1 MNRVAVRDSA
11 FGAALVI
18 TAGVGVHRGAASVG
32 WVRTGT
38 AVRVAAAGVALLVT
52 VAGCASSVS
61 TAEYQG
67 LLTGFEQAVQ
77 PPIDRLVGAESV
89 DEVAAAK
96 SELAAAMQAQEQ
108 VLQDVTPPDNAR
120 GQHDAVL
127 TFLRSA
133 PRLLALAPPDAKP
146 NECGFAP
153 GAEEQAAKAK
163 AAVRQELETAASGVS
178 TTALAGAGLTF
189 NGSLVPP
196 SVDLPPL
203 QDRRGEN
210 GAVLQRNGPRG
221 RGTLE
226 IKNGGGS
233 DAVIA
238 AAVSDP
244 AAPTASIYV
253 RAQST
258 AKLTG
263 LAGTYQVYFKSG
275 TDWDGQALKFTR
287 DCAFQKF
294 DDSFDA
300 NSNWTITVTPVAGGN
315 ATSSDVPA
323 F

>member
-1 MNRVAVRDSA
+1 M
-11 FGAALVI
+11 
-18 TAGVGVHRGAASVG
+18 HRGAVPAG
-32 WVRTGT
+32 RVRTGT
-38 AVRVAAAGVALLVT
+38 AVRLAAAGLGLLVG

-61 TAEYQG
+61 TAEYQA
-67 LLTGFEQAVQ
+67 LLTGFEQSVQ
-77 PPIDRLVGAESV
+77 PPIDRLVAAESV
-89 DEVAAAK
+89 AEVASAR

-108 VLQDVTPPDNAR
+108 ALQDVTPPDNAR
-120 GQHDAVL
+120 AQHDAVL

-133 PRLLALAPPDAKP
+133 PSLLALPPPDATP
-146 NECGFAP
+146 NECGIAP
-153 GAEEQAAKAK
+153 SAEEQTATAK
-163 AAVRQELETAASGVS
+163 AAVRQQLETAASGVS
-178 TTALAGAGLTF
+178 TTDLAGAGLTF

-196 SVDLPPL
+196 EVDLPAL
-203 QDRRGEN
+203 QDRHGEN

-221 RGTLE
+221 GGTLE
-226 IKNGGGS
+226 INNGGGS

-238 AAVSDP
+238 AVVSDP
-244 AAPTASIYV
+244 AAPIASVYV

-294 DDSFDA
+294 DDLFDA
-300 NSNWTITVTPVAGGN
+300 NTDWSITVTPVVGGN

>member
-1 MNRVAVRDSA
+1 
-11 FGAALVI
+11 
-18 TAGVGVHRGAASVG
+18 VHRGAASEG
-32 WVRTGT
+32 RVRTGT
-38 AVRVAAAGVALLVT
+38 AVRVAAAGFALLVG
-52 VAGCASSVS
+52 VAGCASSLS

-67 LLTGFEQAVQ
+67 LLTGFEQSVQ
-77 PPIDRLVGAESV
+77 PPIDRLVAATSV
-89 DEVAAAK
+89 DEVASAR
-96 SELAAAMQAQEQ
+96 SELATAMQAQEQ
-108 VLQDVTPPDNAR
+108 ALRDVTPPDNAR

-133 PRLLALAPPDAKP
+133 PGLLALAPPDATP
-146 NECGFAP
+146 NECGIAP
-153 GAEEQAAKAK
+153 SAEEQTAMAK

-178 TTALAGAGLTF
+178 TAALAGAGLTF
-189 NGSLVPP
+189 NGSLIPP
-196 SVDLPPL
+196 QVDLPAQ

-221 RGTLE
+221 GGTLE

-238 AAVSDP
+238 AVVSDP

-253 RAQST
+253 QAQST
-258 AKLTG
+258 ARLTG

-300 NSNWTITVTPVAGGN
+300 NSDWSITITPVVGGN

>member
-1 MNRVAVRDSA
+1 
-11 FGAALVI
+11 
-18 TAGVGVHRGAASVG
+18 VHRGAASAS
-32 WVRTGT
+32 WVRTGKV
-38 AVRVAAAGVALLVT
+38 VRVAAAGFALLVG

-67 LLTGFEQAVQ
+67 LLTGFEQSVQ
-77 PPIDRLVGAESV
+77 PPIDRLVAATSA
-89 DEVAAAK
+89 DEVASAS

-108 VLQDVTPPDNAR
+108 ALQDVNPPDNAR

-133 PRLLALAPPDAKP
+133 PGLLALAPPDATP
-146 NECGFAP
+146 NECGIVP
-153 GAEEQAAKAK
+153 SAEEQTAMAK

-178 TTALAGAGLTF
+178 TTVLAGAGLTF
-189 NGSLVPP
+189 SGSLIPP
-196 SVDLPPL
+196 QVDLPAL
-203 QDRRGEN
+203 QDRHGEN

-221 RGTLE
+221 GGTLE

-238 AAVSDP
+238 AVVSDP
-244 AAPTASIYV
+244 AAPTASVYV
-253 RAQST
+253 RALST
-258 AKLTG
+258 ATLTG

-294 DDSFDA
+294 DNTFDA
-300 NSNWTITVTPVAGGN
+300 NSDWSITVTPVVGGN